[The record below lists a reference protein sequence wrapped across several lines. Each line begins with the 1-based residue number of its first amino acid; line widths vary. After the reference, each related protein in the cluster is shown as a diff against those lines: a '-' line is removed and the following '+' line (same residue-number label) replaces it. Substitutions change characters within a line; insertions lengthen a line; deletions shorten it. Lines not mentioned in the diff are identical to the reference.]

1 MGAFIPSPEAR
12 QQLLICQGDA
22 QQLVWSVHLSGWL
35 ELGWQVVPLPGEA
48 APQLGLQQQVPAAVE
63 PLQKRE
69 PEPVA
74 VPMAP
79 RPAARRGRRPANREP
94 VLLEP
99 VASEPVAP
107 GPVVPEPVVPEPVA
121 PEPVQPVAGDPLD
134 RATAEQLLDL
144 PDDLFDDPL
153 S

>member
-12 QQLLICQGDA
+12 QQLLIRQGDA
-22 QQLVWSVHLSGWL
+22 QQLVWSVHLAGWL

-48 APQLGLQQQVPAAVE
+48 VPQLALQQQVPAAVE
-63 PLQKRE
+63 PLQERE

-99 VASEPVAP
+99 VA
-107 GPVVPEPVVPEPVA
+107 PEPVA
-121 PEPVQPVAGDPLD
+121 PALVAAEPVAAEPMQPLAAADPLD
-134 RATAEQLLDL
+134 GAAAPLLDL
-144 PDDLFDDPL
+144 PDDLLDDPL

>member
-22 QQLVWSVHLSGWL
+22 QQLVWSVHLAGWL

-48 APQLGLQQQVPAAVE
+48 APELALQQQAPPPQAPLPQAELPQAELE
-63 PLQKRE
+63 PLHVAE

-74 VPMAP
+74 VPVAP
-79 RPAARRGRRPANREP
+79 RPAGRRGRRPANR
-94 VLLEP
+94 
-99 VASEPVAP
+99 
-107 GPVVPEPVVPEPVA
+107 EPVVPEPVA
-121 PEPVQPVAGDPLD
+121 PEPVAPEPEQPLAAADPLD
-134 RATAEQLLDL
+134 GAAADSPLDL